1 LIRHANTCPA
11 LPVRALAVPV
21 RLSALF
27 CLLVALVCCPSLPLA
42 RSGAAGLAAI
52 ALALSQGTQTMKIT
66 WQSDPRQRRQRS
78 GPSASEAVAIST
90 MPSLR
95 GQDTA
100 DSAGMIDDVAAFA
113 KTGES
118 SENDDFR

>member
-1 LIRHANTCPA
+1 
-11 LPVRALAVPV
+11 
-21 RLSALF
+21 
-27 CLLVALVCCPSLPLA
+27 
-42 RSGAAGLAAI
+42 
-52 ALALSQGTQTMKIT
+52 
-66 WQSDPRQRRQRS
+66 
-78 GPSASEAVAIST
+78 